1 MLGIAGVILAS
12 AALVLA
18 VAIAVVILVAAVG
31 VAREKRVSLKAQRR
45 ADRAEEITSR
55 AAERVLASKGTVP
68 NAQGSKR

>member
-18 VAIAVVILVAAVG
+18 VAVAVVILVAAVG
-31 VAREKRVSLKAQRR
+31 VAREKRASLEAQRR

-55 AAERVLASKGTVP
+55 AAERVLASKIIP